1 MERDLDQVSP
11 GDTFGWDFS
20 DNSFSRVSVPSS
32 DSSSIL
38 MNRKLLGEILLE
50 RGLIDEGSLQEALE
64 LQKKSGSSL
73 GEILIS
79 RGLISPTKLYE
90 ILSEQE
96 GIAYIGKNLEE
107 LYGLIDEEFLKL
119 FDVQELLRFR
129 FFPIRREEDRLLVGV
144 VLQNN
149 TSLERLLREKLGS
162 VTVEQAL
169 ITPYELDH
177 LIYHF
182 FGKSIL
188 REATSGLFFR
198 SPQES
203 AARVFTPLQW
213 IAFVAALTVVF
224 CGLVFYPLPTLT
236 VLFSLANLAYF
247 VNVFFKFVISLWGA
261 RIEKENITFEGDFE
275 NLKDSELPVYTIL
288 LPLHREPLSV
298 IEQLVEGIREL
309 DYPSEKL
316 DVLFLIEENDR
327 ETLENCK
334 KSRPP
339 YNVRFIL
346 VPEGAPKTKPRACN
360 FGLFFARGEFLTIYD
375 AEDVPEKDQ
384 LKKAVAA
391 FRKAPPEFICFQAAL
406 NFYNRDQNLLTRL
419 FTLEYS
425 YWFDY
430 LLPGLFVLR
439 LPIPLGGTSNH
450 FKTQALLELGGW
462 DPFNVTEDAD
472 LGMRASY
479 RGFRVGI
486 INSTTFEEANSKLR
500 NWIRQRSRWLKG
512 YLQTFLVHNRNPWR
526 VLRSSGFGG
535 WFTLQFFIGGT
546 PLGQALSV
554 PLWGIFLVWLF
565 LTRAFNFSFLPDYIM
580 LIGIVNLLLGN
591 FLGIYLSMLAVF
603 RRGFYRLL
611 PFALLNLFYWFLAG
625 VAAWKGIFQLFSRP
639 FFWEKTVHGF
649 GGKGSS

>member
-1 MERDLDQVSP
+1 MEGGFSELPSGDIPGGSFTNRDSGRVPVSP
-11 GDTFGWDFS
+11 PD
-20 DNSFSRVSVPSS
+20 PSS
-32 DSSSIL
+32 SVKS
-38 MNRKLLGEILLE
+38 RKLLGEILLE
-50 RGLIDEGSLQEALE
+50 RGLISEQDLSEALE
-64 LQKKSGSSL
+64 LQKISGSPL
-73 GEILIS
+73 GEILVS
-79 RGLISPTKLYE
+79 RGLISPLKLYE
-90 ILSEQE
+90 VLAEQGDLS
-96 GIAYIGKNLEE
+96 YIGRNLEE
-107 LYGLIDEEFLKL
+107 LYGLIDEELLKS
-119 FDVQELLRFR
+119 FNVRELIHFR
-129 FFPIRREEDRLLVGV
+129 FFPIKRDGGHFLVAV
-144 VLQNN
+144 VSQHD
-149 TSLERLLREKLGS
+149 SSVEKLLGEKFGL
-162 VTVEQAL
+162 VYVEKAL

-177 LIYHF
+177 LIHRF

-188 REATSGLFFR
+188 HEATAGLLFR

-203 AARVFTPLQW
+203 ASRVFTPLQW
-213 IAFVAALTVVF
+213 LVGVASLVAFLW
-224 CGLVFYPLPTLT
+224 GLIFFTLPTLS
-236 VLFSLANLAYF
+236 VLLSIINLAYF
-247 VNVFFKFVISLWGA
+247 ANVLFKFVISLWGA
-261 RIEKENITFEGDFE
+261 RIEKESITFEGDFKDLRE
-275 NLKDSELPVYTIL
+275 NELPVYTIL

-298 IEQLVEGIREL
+298 IKQLVEGIRQL
-309 DYPSEKL
+309 DYPPEKL

-334 KSRPP
+334 KSHPP

-360 FGLFFARGEFLTIYD
+360 FGLFFARGELLTIYD
-375 AEDVPEKDQ
+375 AEDVPEPDQ

-391 FRKAPPEFICFQAAL
+391 FRNAPPEFVCLQAAL
-406 NFYNRDQNLLTRL
+406 NFYNRNQNLLTRL

-479 RGFRVGI
+479 RGYRVGI

-512 YLQTFLVHNRNPWR
+512 YLQTFLVHNRRPLR
-526 VLRSSGFGG
+526 VLRSSGFSG
-535 WFTLQFFIGGT
+535 WLTLQLFIGGT
-546 PLGQALSV
+546 PLGQAASV
-554 PLWGIFLVWLF
+554 PLWLLFVFWLF
-565 LTRAFNFSFLPDYIM
+565 TKRAFGFSFLPDFIM
-580 LIGIVNLLLGN
+580 VIGLLNLLLGN

-603 RRGFYRLL
+603 RRGFYELL

-625 VAAWKGIFQLFSRP
+625 VAAWKGIFQLFTRP
-639 FFWEKTVHGF
+639 FFWEKTVHGL
-649 GGKGSS
+649 GGKQ

>member
-1 MERDLDQVSP
+1 MISEQDLS
-11 GDTFGWDFS
+11 
-20 DNSFSRVSVPSS
+20 
-32 DSSSIL
+32 
-38 MNRKLLGEILLE
+38 
-50 RGLIDEGSLQEALE
+50 EALE
-64 LQKKSGSSL
+64 LQKISGSPL
-73 GEILIS
+73 GEILVS
-79 RGLISPTKLYE
+79 RGLISPLKLYE
-90 ILSEQE
+90 VLAEQGDLS
-96 GIAYIGKNLEE
+96 YIGRNLEE
-107 LYGLIDEEFLKL
+107 LYGLIDEELLKS
-119 FDVQELLRFR
+119 FNVRELIHFR
-129 FFPIRREEDRLLVGV
+129 FFPIKRDGGHFLVAV
-144 VLQNN
+144 VSQHD
-149 TSLERLLREKLGS
+149 SSVEKLLGEKFGL
-162 VTVEQAL
+162 VYVEKAL

-177 LIYHF
+177 LIHRF

-188 REATSGLFFR
+188 HEATAGLLFR

-203 AARVFTPLQW
+203 ASRVFTPLQW
-213 IAFVAALTVVF
+213 LVGVASLVAFLW
-224 CGLVFYPLPTLT
+224 GLIFFTLPTLS
-236 VLFSLANLAYF
+236 VLLSIINLAYF
-247 VNVFFKFVISLWGA
+247 ANVLFKFVISLWGA
-261 RIEKENITFEGDFE
+261 RIEKESITFEGDFKDLRE
-275 NLKDSELPVYTIL
+275 NELPVYTIL

-298 IEQLVEGIREL
+298 IKQLVEGIRQL
-309 DYPSEKL
+309 DYPPEKL

-334 KSRPP
+334 KSHPP

-360 FGLFFARGEFLTIYD
+360 FGLFFARGELLTIYD
-375 AEDVPEKDQ
+375 AEDVPEPDQ

-391 FRKAPPEFICFQAAL
+391 FRNAPPEFVCLQAAL
-406 NFYNRDQNLLTRL
+406 NFYNRNQNLLTRL

-479 RGFRVGI
+479 RGYRVGI

-512 YLQTFLVHNRNPWR
+512 YLQTFLVHNRRPLR
-526 VLRSSGFGG
+526 VLRSSGFSG
-535 WFTLQFFIGGT
+535 WLTLQLFIGGT
-546 PLGQALSV
+546 PLGQAASV
-554 PLWGIFLVWLF
+554 PLWLLFVFWLF
-565 LTRAFNFSFLPDYIM
+565 TKRAFGFSFLPDFIM
-580 LIGIVNLLLGN
+580 VIGLLNLLLGN

-603 RRGFYRLL
+603 RRGFYELL

-625 VAAWKGIFQLFSRP
+625 VAAWKGIFQLFTRP
-639 FFWEKTVHGF
+639 FFWEKTVHGL
-649 GGKGSS
+649 GGKQ

>member
-1 MERDLDQVSP
+1 
-11 GDTFGWDFS
+11 
-20 DNSFSRVSVPSS
+20 
-32 DSSSIL
+32 

-236 VLFSLANLAYF
+236 VLFSLVNLAYF

-288 LPLHREPLSV
+288 LPLHREPLSM

-472 LGMRASY
+472 LGMRVSY

-611 PFALLNLFYWFLAG
+611 PFALLNLFYWFLVG